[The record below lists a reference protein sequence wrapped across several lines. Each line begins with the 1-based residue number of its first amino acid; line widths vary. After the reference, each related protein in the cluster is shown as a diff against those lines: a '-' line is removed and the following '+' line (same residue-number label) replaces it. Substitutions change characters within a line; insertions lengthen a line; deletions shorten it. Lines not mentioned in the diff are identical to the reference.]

1 MVKILRCAILVK
13 TRTSCAK
20 APIAFGRLG
29 GGVVGE
35 RIGAGG
41 AVRRRIGRQRLPS
54 HHPEVTKHGR
64 AALRARVQGPAAP
77 IQRFTSP
84 GALTGLPI
92 AAANGG
98 ALRLVGTRTPS
109 PARHRRAAKRALGLS
124 NCCSHSDALRSG
136 RCRLLRSAG
145 RNMSRF
151 VSAPGLDALS
161 VLQPQVIKVILAT
174 AGFQGMRRHSAT
186 RPQVALLR
194 TDQGSH
200 GHDDAC
206 HLSAEPARRPSR
218 YQRPRI
224 RHPGRRGRDGCRDA
238 RPHAHRYIRKH
249 LPGAERGR
257 DRRWRHRCYGALRL
271 SRLSRVPR
279 GMSRRLAEIS
289 APPSA
294 CRGGR

>member
-41 AVRRRIGRQRLPS
+41 AVRRRMGRQRLPS
-54 HHPEVTKHGR
+54 HHPKVTKYGR
-64 AALRARVQGPAAP
+64 AALRARVQGPAVP
-77 IQRFTSP
+77 IQSFTFAP

-92 AAANGG
+92 AAATGG

-124 NCCSHSDALRSG
+124 NCCSHSHDLRGG

-151 VSAPGLDALS
+151 VSAPGLGALS

-200 GHDDAC
+200 GHDDAR

-224 RHPGRRGRDGCRDA
+224 RYPGRRRRDGCRGA
-238 RPHAHRYIRKH
+238 RPHAHRYIWKH
-249 LPGAERGR
+249 LHHAERWR
-257 DRRWRHRCYGALRL
+257 DCRWQHRAALRL
-271 SRLSRVPR
+271 PRLSRVPR
-279 GMSRRLAEIS
+279 GMSRRLAETS
-289 APPSA
+289 APLA